1 GGLPM
6 EIGYAKD
13 LLILAFDHRGS
24 FQEKMFGIRGRAPTP
39 AEKEQIASY
48 KQAIYEGVTLALKA
62 GVPREKAGILV
73 DEQFGEAILQDAK
86 KEGLTFAMSVE
97 KSGQEEFDFEYG
109 ENFGEHIARFEPS
122 FAKVL
127 VRLNPEGDKETNLRQ
142 LARLRRLNDWLHGS
156 NRKFLFELLVPAT
169 KTQLETVGGDKRR
182 YDAEMRPGLMVGAMK
197 EIQRAGIMPDVW
209 KLEGVEKPADVEALV
224 KQGRENGTKPG
235 IVVLGRGES
244 AEKVGEWLRAGANVE
259 GVIGFAVGRT
269 IFWEPLE
276 GMKNGKWARGAAVQ
290 MIANNY
296 KYFVD
301 LWMEA
306 KSK

>member
-1 GGLPM
+1 M
-6 EIGYAKD
+6 EIGYGKD

-24 FQEKMFGIRGRAPTP
+24 FQEKMFSIKGRAPTP
-39 AEKEQIASY
+39 EETKQIAAY
-48 KQAIYEGVTLALKA
+48 KQIIYEGFKRALDA
-62 GVPREKAGILV
+62 GVPREMAGLLV
-73 DEQFGEAILQDAK
+73 DEQFGEAILLDAMK
-86 KEGLTFAMSVE
+86 SGLTFAMSVE
-97 KSGQEEFDFEYG
+97 KSGQDEFDFEFG
-109 ENFGEHIARFEPS
+109 EKFGEHIAGFGPS

-127 VRLNPEGDKETNLRQ
+127 VRLNPEGDAGMNHRQ
-142 LARLRRLNDWLHGS
+142 LARLKRLNDWLHGG

-169 KTQLETVGGDKRR
+169 KTQLDAAGGDKHR
-182 YDAEMRPGLMVGAMK
+182 YDSELRPKLMVGAMR

-209 KLEGVEKPADVEALV
+209 KLEGVEKPSEVEALV

-244 AEKVGEWLRAGANVE
+244 TEKVKEWLRAGAKVE

-276 GMKNGKWARGAAVQ
+276 GFKQGKWARDAAVV

-296 KYFVD
+296 KSFAD

-306 KSK
+306 RK

>member
-1 GGLPM
+1 M
-6 EIGYAKD
+6 DVGYQKD

-24 FQEKMFGIRGRAPTP
+24 FQEKMFGIKGRAPD
-39 AEKEQIASY
+39 EKEAQLISSY
-48 KQAIYEGVTLALKA
+48 KQTIYDGFKRALAA
-62 GVPREKAGILV
+62 GVPRQMAGLLI
-73 DEQFGEAILQDAK
+73 DEQFGAEILLDAK

-97 KSGQEEFDFEYG
+97 KSGQDEFDFEYG
-109 ENFGEHIARFEPS
+109 EKFGEHIARFDPV

-127 VRLNPEGDKETNLRQ
+127 VRLNPEGDDEMNHRQ
-142 LARLRRLNDWLHGS
+142 LARLRRLNDWLHGN

-169 KTQLETVGGDKRR
+169 KQQLDSVGGEKRR
-182 YDAEMRPGLMVGAMK
+182 YDSELRPRLMVGAML

-209 KLEGVEKPADVEALV
+209 KLEGVEKPEEVEALV
-224 KQGRENGTKPG
+224 RQGRENGTKPG

-244 AEKVGEWLRAGANVE
+244 AEKVREWLRAGARVE

-276 GMKNGKWARGAAVQ
+276 GLKNGKWAKDAAVQ

-296 KYFVD
+296 KGFAD

-306 KSK
+306 RK